1 LKFLSKIIVFFCQVQ
16 KLNTGFKKQA
26 YNEVCLF
33 QESLSRSKRNEVQH
47 VIFASKHQCSNIT
60 TLTLLVGQQAENLT
74 RENLSYEGA
83 KQKLKVETVLTQYRM
98 EQKNQLHA
106 FRD

>member
-1 LKFLSKIIVFFCQVQ
+1 
-16 KLNTGFKKQA
+16 
-26 YNEVCLF
+26 
-33 QESLSRSKRNEVQH
+33 

-83 KQKLKVETVLTQYRM
+83 KQKLKVETVNKLSI
-98 EQKNQLHA
+98 EWNKKSVA
-106 FRD
+106 CI